1 MNSIC
6 DDKAFCSTASK
17 YISEFP
23 RSDTMVSSRSLFAAL
38 KAASSCFRSLYLQ
51 CSENVSSQ
59 KMYNRG
65 ICFLKVPLIKL
76 FQGILEL
83 SIPAKIKGTYIQFQ
97 PVTSSGN

>member
-1 MNSIC
+1 MI
-6 DDKAFCSTASK
+6 KLFCSTASK

-23 RSDTMVSSRSLFAAL
+23 KKRHHGFFTVVICSPEGCQFMFPFFIL
-38 KAASSCFRSLYLQ
+38 LQ

-83 SIPAKIKGTYIQFQ
+83 SIPAR
-97 PVTSSGN
+97 